1 MRKFCLNNFVRG
13 LRDDSWYFDVDDDNG
28 DNYDIMVTVTPKVLA
43 ENERKES
50 TFHFPIQFVGQTNN
64 SSSQC
69 NRDLF
74 LV

>member
-1 MRKFCLNNFVRG
+1 MIHGTLTLMMTMVITIILWLLLLQKCL
-13 LRDDSWYFDVDDDNG
+13 L
-28 DNYDIMVTVTPKVLA
+28 KVK
-43 ENERKES
+43 EES
-50 TFHFPIQFVGQTNN
+50 TFHFPIPFVGQTNN